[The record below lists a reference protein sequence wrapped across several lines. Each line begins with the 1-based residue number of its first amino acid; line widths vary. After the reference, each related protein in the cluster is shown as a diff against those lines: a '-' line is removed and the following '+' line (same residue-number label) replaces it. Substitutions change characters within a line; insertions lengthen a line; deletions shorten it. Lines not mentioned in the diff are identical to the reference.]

1 MAKFIYKMQNILEIK
16 YKLEE
21 QAKTAYA
28 VARAELN
35 AEELKMKHL
44 SERKEKYQNDLRN
57 LMSELLNILDI
68 KTCENAI
75 ETLKYKIT
83 LQKIVL
89 QQAEKKLELARVS
102 LNEAMIERKTHE
114 KLRENAFEE
123 FKKEIDMQERKE
135 VDELVSFRY
144 NKTTGSEEED

>member
-21 QAKTAYA
+21 QAKTAYSH
-28 VARAELN
+28 ARTKLDE
-35 AEELKMKHL
+35 EELKLDGLKV
-44 SERKEKYQNDLRN
+44 RKEDYQEN
-57 LMSELLNILDI
+57 LKSKMLERLQILEI

-75 ETLKYKIT
+75 ETLKYKI
-83 LQKIVL
+83 QIQRIAVN
-89 QQAEKKLELARVS
+89 QAEQALELARVK

-123 FKKEIDMQERKE
+123 FKKQVDAEERKE
-135 VDELVSFRY
+135 TDELVSFKY
-144 NKTTGSEEED
+144 NKTTGSEEEI